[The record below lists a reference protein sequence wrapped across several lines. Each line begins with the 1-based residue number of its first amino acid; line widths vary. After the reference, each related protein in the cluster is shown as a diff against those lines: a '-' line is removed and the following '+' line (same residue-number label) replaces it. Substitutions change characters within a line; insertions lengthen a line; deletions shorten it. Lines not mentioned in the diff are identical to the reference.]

1 MTLAYVAFGN
11 SLKVISFGIMPREF
25 EGMRGIFLSPF
36 IHGEWNHLLSNLLPM
51 AVLGSLLFSSY
62 REIAFRVFF
71 LIYMLTGIW
80 VWMFARPAYHIGASG
95 IVYGLWSFVLL
106 SGFLRKRNDLIVL
119 SFLVAFLYGSMFWGL
134 FPIFPDVSFE
144 AHISGMLAGIMCAI
158 YYLRQGPQPVKYFED
173 EPDEPDDPEAPWNW
187 PADDK
192 EVPPAN

>member
-1 MTLAYVAFGN
+1 
-11 SLKVISFGIMPREF
+11 MPREF
-25 EGMRGIFLSPF
+25 EGLRGIFLSPF

-173 EPDEPDDPEAPWNW
+173 EADEPDDPEAPWNW

-192 EVPPAN
+192 EVPPSN

>member
-192 EVPPAN
+192 EVPPAS